1 MVYNSHIFF
10 YIKNMNKTLTYER
23 FDSPFKLIEYVNKW
37 NIKQEDIQQIT
48 GTDKGFLE
56 DNNFTLF
63 YWH

>member
-10 YIKNMNKTLTYER
+10 YIKNMSKKLTYER
-23 FDSPFKLIEYVNKW
+23 FDSPYKLIEYVNRE

-48 GTDKGFLE
+48 GTDKGLLE
-56 DNNFTLF
+56 NNNFTLF

>member
-1 MVYNSHIFF
+1 
-10 YIKNMNKTLTYER
+10 MNKTLTYER

-48 GTDKGFLE
+48 GTDKGIFE
-56 DNNFTLF
+56 QNSFTLF

>member
-10 YIKNMNKTLTYER
+10 YIKNMSKKLTYRR
-23 FDSPFKLIEYVNKW
+23 FDTPYELIEYVNNE

-56 DNNFTLF
+56 NNNFTLF
-63 YWH
+63 YWY